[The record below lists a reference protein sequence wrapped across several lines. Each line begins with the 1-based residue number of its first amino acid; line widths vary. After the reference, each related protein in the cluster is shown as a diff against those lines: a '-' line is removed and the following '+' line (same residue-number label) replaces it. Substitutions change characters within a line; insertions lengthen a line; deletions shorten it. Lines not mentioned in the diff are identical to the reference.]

1 MNKEQESKYE
11 ADQNGD
17 IFNRVSGNYIP
28 SDEPIMIFRARDKHA
43 AAMIAYYK
51 KLCADTAHKEAVNVR
66 LRQFVGFAY
75 DHPERMK
82 EPDTVMA

>member
-17 IFNRVSGNYIP
+17 IFNRISGNYIP

-51 KLCADTAHKEAVNVR
+51 KLCTDINSFVILSIIIADELLVK
-66 LRQFVGFAY
+66 LFFS
-75 DHPERMK
+75 
-82 EPDTVMA
+82 